1 MENEIERRTFGL
13 MEFRLDKPDDKK
25 PVIRGYAAM
34 FERFSEDLGGFREK
48 IAAGAFAKA
57 VKDDVRALWNHDPNY
72 VLGRTKAKTL
82 RLKEDKDGLAIEI
95 DTPDTQWAR
104 DLLVSIDRGD
114 VSQMSFGFRVVKDEW
129 NKQNTKMPE
138 RTLLEVRLFD
148 VSPVTFPAYPQ
159 TSVAVRD
166 YLQSLGKEGVPETGR
181 VPSLETLRF
190 QIK

>member
-1 MENEIERRTFGL
+1 MENEIERRTINL
-13 MEFRLDKPDDKK
+13 TEFRLDKADKA

-34 FERFSEDLGGFREK
+34 FEKFSDDLGGFKEK

-82 RLKEDKDGLAIEI
+82 RLKEDQEGLAIEI
-95 DTPDTQWAR
+95 NPPDTQWAR

-159 TSVAVRD
+159 TSVSVRD
-166 YLQSLGKEGVPETGR
+166 YLKSLGEEGVPETGR

-190 QIK
+190 RLK